1 MNTLSLSDLCH
12 LIGGILRER
21 MPESYWVRAEVASL
35 QLRNSHAYFELVEKA
50 DTGIVAAKARA
61 TCWASV
67 YPLLSAYFLD
77 ETGEHL
83 QVGMQILIEVE
94 LSFHDVYGLS
104 LNIINIDPSYT
115 VGDLARR
122 KQETIRRLQQEGIWD
137 MQREL
142 MLPTL
147 VRRIAIIS
155 SAEAAGYEDFVH
167 QLGETPYP
175 IQTRLFPAIVQG
187 ERAEQS
193 IIAALGKV
201 YEEADAFDAVV
212 IIRGGGATTDL
223 SCFDGYE
230 LSSHCA
236 QFPLPILTGI
246 GHTRDVSI
254 VDMVVH
260 LPLKTPTAVAA
271 FLIGRFR
278 DAPILKKMFAVWGK
292 RAYRRAQ
299 AVVVPSEKARSFPQL
314 VSAADRLTVIPSRIS
329 TGVVTPK
336 AVVGEVSSASMRTVS
351 PAIANTSLTPSDAST
366 ISWDRTPPAIATSPA
381 SAPILPP
388 IPTTVSLSRIP
399 RVRTRAS
406 SLVDRTLH
414 DKMQLPTA

>member
-35 QLRNSHAYFELVEKA
+35 QLRNGHAYFELVEKA

-147 VRRIAIIS
+147 VRRIAVIS

-175 IQTRLFPAIVQG
+175 IHTRLFPAIVQG

-278 DAPILKKMFAVWGK
+278 DAEEQIRTLRQRLARTAERQILVRRHILEVLRLKLENCNPE
-292 RAYRRAQ
+292 RIYRRGYSLMTDTDGHIIRSVH
-299 AVVVPSEKARSFPQL
+299 AVQSGQHIL
-314 VSAADRLTVIPSRIS
+314 THLAD
-329 TGVVTPK
+329 G
-336 AVVGEVSSASMRTVS
+336 AVHSIVE
-351 PAIANTSLTPSDAST
+351 
-366 ISWDRTPPAIATSPA
+366 
-381 SAPILPP
+381 
-388 IPTTVSLSRIP
+388 
-399 RVRTRAS
+399 
-406 SLVDRTLH
+406 
-414 DKMQLPTA
+414 

>member
-35 QLRNSHAYFELVEKA
+35 QLRNGHAYFELVEKA

-147 VRRIAIIS
+147 
-155 SAEAAGYEDFVH
+155 
-167 QLGETPYP
+167 
-175 IQTRLFPAIVQG
+175 FPAIVQG

-278 DAPILKKMFAVWGK
+278 DAEEQIRTLRQRLARTAERQILVRRHILEVLRLKLENCNPE
-292 RAYRRAQ
+292 RIYRRGYSLMTDTDGHIIRSVH
-299 AVVVPSEKARSFPQL
+299 AVQSGQHILTHLADGKIHSVVE
-314 VSAADRLTVIPSRIS
+314 
-329 TGVVTPK
+329 
-336 AVVGEVSSASMRTVS
+336 
-351 PAIANTSLTPSDAST
+351 
-366 ISWDRTPPAIATSPA
+366 
-381 SAPILPP
+381 
-388 IPTTVSLSRIP
+388 
-399 RVRTRAS
+399 
-406 SLVDRTLH
+406 
-414 DKMQLPTA
+414 